1 MSTKDRRLA
10 EQIPESSLLVDS
22 QTDDSTNHHLDPM
35 ERAGAPPINGV
46 PPMIASA
53 TAPASS
59 ANLGPGF
66 DCIALALA
74 MRCTVELE
82 AADDTALNVDGTL
95 KPLGAFL
102 EKAVAPAGRPVHI
115 SVTSPI
121 PKARGLGSSA
131 AVATAAAA
139 AAFRL
144 TGREP
149 TNAELFDLV
158 AGLEGHC
165 DNAAAAVYGGL
176 VAVFDGNVLRLE
188 LSERLLPVVAVPGE
202 KLSTALARQALPGS
216 IDHAAAARSI
226 ARAIF
231 LVEGLRTA
239 DAGRLRGAAGDEM
252 HEGPRSE
259 LSTVTTKA
267 ISAAREAGA
276 LHAAWSGAGPAAI
289 AFATADTVA
298 DVVTSMESAVGPS
311 GWARPLP
318 ASQQGWV

>member
-1 MSTKDRRLA
+1 MT
-10 EQIPESSLLVDS
+10 EQISESSLLVDS
-22 QTDDSTNHHLDPM
+22 QTDDSTTQDP
-35 ERAGAPPINGV
+35 EPYEGACDVFISGDSPV
-46 PPMIASA
+46 IASA
-53 TAPASS
+53 SAPASS

-66 DCIALALA
+66 DCVALALS

-82 AADDTALNVDGTL
+82 AADDTVLMVDGEPNSPGT
-95 KPLGAFL
+95 FL

-115 SVTSPI
+115 AVNSPI
-121 PKARGLGSSA
+121 PRARGLGSSA

-144 TGREP
+144 AEHEP
-149 TNAELFDLV
+149 TNRELFDLV

-188 LSERLLPVVAVPGE
+188 LSDRLLPVVAVPGE
-202 KLSTALARQALPGS
+202 RLSTTRAREALPES

-239 DAGRLRGAAGDEM
+239 DASRLLAASGDEM
-252 HEGPRSE
+252 HELPRSE
-259 LSTVTTKA
+259 LSTVTTEA
-267 ISAAREAGA
+267 ISAARQAGA
-276 LHAAWSGAGPAAI
+276 LHAAWSGAGPSVI
-289 AFATADTVA
+289 AFATAETVS
-298 DVVTSMESAVGPS
+298 DVVIAMESAVGPS

-318 ASQQGWV
+318 ASQQGWA

>member
-1 MSTKDRRLA
+1 MAKDRRLT
-10 EQIPESSLLVDS
+10 EQISDGALLVDS
-22 QTDDSTNHHLDPM
+22 QTDDSTTQLRERQRSIGDP
-35 ERAGAPPINGV
+35 PV
-46 PPMIASA
+46 TASA
-53 TAPASS
+53 SAPASS

-74 MRCTVELE
+74 MRCTVELVASE
-82 AADDTALNVDGTL
+82 ETALIVDGTP
-95 KPLGAFL
+95 KPPGAFL
-102 EKAVAPAGRPVHI
+102 EKAVAPAGRSVHI
-115 SVTSPI
+115 TVSSPI
-121 PKARGLGSSA
+121 PRARGLGSSA

-144 TGREP
+144 TGHEP

-176 VAVFDGNVLRLE
+176 VAVFDGSVLRLE
-188 LSERLLPVVAVPGE
+188 LSDRLLPVVAVPGE
-202 KLSTALARQALPGS
+202 KLSTARARQALPES
-216 IDHAAAARSI
+216 ISHAAAARSI

-239 DAGRLRGAAGDEM
+239 DATRLLGAAGDEM
-252 HEGPRSE
+252 HEEPRAE
-259 LSTVTTKA
+259 LSTVTTAA
-267 ISAAREAGA
+267 IHAAREAGA

-289 AFATADTVA
+289 AFATADTVS
-298 DVVTSMESAVGPS
+298 DVVEAMESAVGPS

-318 ASQQGWV
+318 ASQQGWA